1 MKTKKK
7 ILLSA
12 VPIIA
17 VAAVLLSL
25 MLLRG
30 GRLAADSEEP
40 AEVRFAD
47 SVYTLRSD
55 DTEELRGIFAGK
67 RLYRDNPSCGFDE
80 NASVKFG
87 DSQTFCIAKDTCPI
101 VYWKEKDEYIKKNPA
116 YGRIICRCETISEGE
131 IIDALRRNPKAT
143 DIDGVKRRTRAGMGR
158 CQGGFC
164 MPYVMR
170 LIEKETGKPMTE
182 ITKKGGKSNTVTGRL

>member
-30 GRLAADSEEP
+30 GRLAVGSEEP

-47 SVYTLRSD
+47 SVYTLSCITIIRHAALMK
-55 DTEELRGIFAGK
+55 TH
-67 RLYRDNPSCGFDE
+67 RLNSATRKPF
-80 NASVKFG
+80 
-87 DSQTFCIAKDTCPI
+87 
-101 VYWKEKDEYIKKNPA
+101 
-116 YGRIICRCETISEGE
+116 
-131 IIDALRRNPKAT
+131 ALRRIPA
-143 DIDGVKRRTRAGMGR
+143 R
-158 CQGGFC
+158 
-164 MPYVMR
+164 
-170 LIEKETGKPMTE
+170 
-182 ITKKGGKSNTVTGRL
+182 

>member
-30 GRLAADSEEP
+30 GRLAVGSEEP

-47 SVYTLRSD
+47 SVYTLSSD
-55 DTEELRGIFAGK
+55 
-67 RLYRDNPSCGFDE
+67 
-80 NASVKFG
+80 
-87 DSQTFCIAKDTCPI
+87 
-101 VYWKEKDEYIKKNPA
+101 
-116 YGRIICRCETISEGE
+116 GRIKGHFCRQ
-131 IIDALRRNPKAT
+131 KA
-143 DIDGVKRRTRAGMGR
+143 VSR
-158 CQGGFC
+158 
-164 MPYVMR
+164 
-170 LIEKETGKPMTE
+170 
-182 ITKKGGKSNTVTGRL
+182 

>member
-1 MKTKKK
+1 M
-7 ILLSA
+7 
-12 VPIIA
+12 
-17 VAAVLLSL
+17 
-25 MLLRG
+25 
-30 GRLAADSEEP
+30 
-40 AEVRFAD
+40 
-47 SVYTLRSD
+47 SD
-55 DTEELRGIFAGK
+55 E
-67 RLYRDNPSCGFDE
+67 
-80 NASVKFG
+80 
-87 DSQTFCIAKDTCPI
+87 
-101 VYWKEKDEYIKKNPA
+101 EKDEYIKQNPA
-116 YGRIICRCETISEGE
+116 YGRIICRCETVSEGE